1 MKKTLLKDITVFI
14 LILLIIF
21 IICLFLPD
29 NIAVHFNLYGS
40 QILSLTNIS
49 FYLFLL
55 YPIQFIGNIS
65 GRKNDRFS

>member
-29 NIAVHFNLYGS
+29 NIAVHFNLYGEPDFV
-40 QILSLTNIS
+40 IN
-49 FYLFLL
+49 
-55 YPIQFIGNIS
+55 
-65 GRKNDRFS
+65 

>member
-29 NIAVHFNLYGS
+29 NIAVHFNLYGEPDFVINKYFVLFISIIPYSVYWQYFS
-40 QILSLTNIS
+40 QVHN
-49 FYLFLL
+49 
-55 YPIQFIGNIS
+55 PV
-65 GRKNDRFS
+65 